1 MTPFKVFLDMVT
13 LLRCKSTIKSID
25 QQPADDPADS
35 TTGGNCTT
43 CVGVVYVVCV
53 TLSIGPPEGL
63 ALMMRQSPFEVTLA

>member
-43 CVGVVYVVCV
+43 CVGVVCV
-53 TLSIGPPEGL
+53 TLSIGPPMGL